1 MVTTTLSNTAV
12 PTYYGQFRA
21 AVESGSLP
29 VCLEISQQMSRI
41 DALIADPHYYYD
53 PKPVERFIE
62 FCETE
67 LTLTNGEPLKLL
79 ATFKLWAEDLLCWF
93 HFVER
98 TVWVADGTGTG
109 AWVKKL
115 VKRRVVKKQFLIVAR
130 GAAKSLYESCL
141 QIYFLIC
148 DKQATHQITT
158 SPTMKQA
165 EEVMSPIRTAI
176 TIARGPVFKFM
187 TMGSMQNTTGN
198 RAMRQKLAATK
209 KGIEN
214 FISNSLLEIRPMT
227 IDKLQGLRAKYA
239 TVDEWLSGDL
249 REDVIGAIE
258 MGASKNSQYL
268 IIAVSSEGTVRN
280 GPGDSIK
287 IELNKVLRGEVFA
300 PEYSIWHYKLDDVK
314 EVSEPWNWVKAQPNI
329 NKTVQ
334 METYHEEVRKAE
346 ISASSKNDIY
356 AKRFGLPVEG
366 QSYFFTFDQTI
377 PHRVAR
383 GYWGMR
389 CAMGVD
395 LSQGDDFC
403 AFTFLFPLRDQ
414 SFGIKTRSYISRASY
429 DRLSPARQIK
439 YEEFLR
445 EGSLHIF
452 DGAVLDMERVFA
464 DLEDHIE
471 KNEYEVV
478 TMGYDVWGS
487 REFIELWTTTKSG
500 YAVEKVGQG
509 SQTQSVPLGELERLA
524 HLRKLIFD
532 QVLMG
537 WTMGNCVVSTDT
549 NGNRK
554 LLKERRDA
562 KIDNVSALLDAYVAW
577 KLHKEDFE

>member
-1 MVTTTLSNTAV
+1 MVLSNTAV
-12 PTYYGQFRA
+12 PTYYGQFRE
-21 AVESGSLP
+21 AVQSGRLP
-29 VCLEISQQMSRI
+29 VCIEISQQMSRI
-41 DALIADPHYYYD
+41 DALIDDPHYYYD
-53 PKPVERFIE
+53 PVPVEKWIK

-67 LTLTNGEPLKLL
+67 LVLTNGEPVTLL
-79 ATFKLWAEDLLCWF
+79 PTFKLWAEDLLCWF

-98 TVWVADGTGTG
+98 TVWVENANG
-109 AWVKKL
+109 AGGSFVQKM

-130 GAAKSLYESCL
+130 GAAKSLYESFL

-176 TIARGPVFKFM
+176 ATARGPIFKFM

-198 RAMRQKLAATK
+198 RALRQKLAATK

-214 FISNSLLEIRPMT
+214 FLSNSLLEIRPMT

-258 MGASKNSQYL
+258 QGATKNSQYL

-280 GPGDSIK
+280 GPGDGIK
-287 IELNKVLRGEVFA
+287 IELGKILRGEQFA
-300 PEYSIWHYKLDDVK
+300 PHYSIWHYKLDDVK
-314 EVSEPWNWVKAQPNI
+314 EVAEPNMWVKAQPNI
-329 NKTVQ
+329 NQTVQ
-334 METYHEEVRKAE
+334 METYHEEVKKAE
-346 ISASSKNDIY
+346 ISPSAKNDIW

-366 QSYFFTFDQTI
+366 HSFFFTFEETI
-377 PHRVAR
+377 PHRIHR
-383 GYWGMR
+383 GYRGMR
-389 CAMGVD
+389 CALGVD

-403 AFTFLFPLRDQ
+403 AFTFLFPLPWE
-414 SFGIKTRSYISRASY
+414 SFGVKTRSYISSASFT
-429 DRLSPARQIK
+429 RLPVAKQLK

-452 DGAVLDMERVFA
+452 EGAVLDMDRVVD
-464 DLEDHIE
+464 DLEKHIDDH
-471 KNEYEVV
+471 EYEVV
-478 TMGYDVWGS
+478 TMGYDVWGAQEFS
-487 REFIELWTTTKSG
+487 RRWIETRSD
-500 YAVEKVGQG
+500 YNVEKVGQG
-509 SQTQSVPLGELERLA
+509 SQTQSVPLGELKMFA
-524 HLRKLIFD
+524 QLRNLIFD

-537 WTMGNCVVSTDT
+537 WTMGNCVVSVDT